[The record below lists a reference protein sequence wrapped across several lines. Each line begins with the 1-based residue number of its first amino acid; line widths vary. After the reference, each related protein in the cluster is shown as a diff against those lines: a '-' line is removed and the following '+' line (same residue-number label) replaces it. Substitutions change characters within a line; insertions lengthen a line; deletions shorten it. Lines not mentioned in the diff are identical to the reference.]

1 MLTLFAVPKHF
12 KGHFN
17 IIQRNAIQSWMSL
30 KSSCEIILFGDE
42 EGTAEVAEEYG
53 ARHCPEIAR
62 NEFGTPLLNDI
73 FEKAQHLSTNKF
85 FCFINADII
94 LLSDFPKALNNISFH
109 RFLLAGQ
116 RWDMHIDHPLDFHD
130 AAWETKLRYRL
141 GKDAVLHTPDGIDYF
156 VFSHGLWGK
165 IPPFAIGRPA
175 YDNWLIYRAR
185 ARRAAVIDAT
195 PVITAIHQNHDYSHA
210 PNGWQ
215 TVWEGPE
222 CVRNKALAGCK
233 DRWFTLWDANWLLT
247 DQGVQRSQRPEHLQR
262 LEGKWKILHPRL
274 HACKEALK
282 APFFFPRRV
291 LGALFRR
298 AKRYV
303 STAPKENDTSG
314 A

>member
-17 IIQRNAIQSWMSL
+17 IIQRNAIQSWMRL
-30 KSSCEIILFGDE
+30 KSSCEVILFGDD
-42 EGTAEVAEEYG
+42 EGTAEVADEYG

-73 FEKAQHLSTNKF
+73 FEKAQRLSSNKLL
-85 FCFINADII
+85 CFINSDII
-94 LLSDFPKALNNISFH
+94 LLSDFPKALRNLPFRHI
-109 RFLLAGQ
+109 LVAGQ
-116 RWDMHIDHPLDFHD
+116 RWDMQIDQPLDFND
-130 AAWETKLRYRL
+130 AAWETKLRDRL
-141 GKDAVLHTPDGIDYF
+141 GKNAVLHTPDGIDYF

-222 CVRNKALAGCK
+222 SIQNKELAGGSK
-233 DRWFTLWDANWLLT
+233 KFFTLLDANWQLT
-247 DQGVQRSQRPEHLQR
+247 PNGFIRPQTPSHLQR
-262 LEGKWKILHPRL
+262 QEATWPTLHPLLYFFQHNIRILFRL
-274 HACKEALK
+274 
-282 APFFFPRRV
+282 PRR
-291 LGALFRR
+291 LAGAIRRR
-298 AKRYV
+298 ARRQYHKK
-303 STAPKENDTSG
+303 SP
-314 A
+314 